1 MLPVMNPKVCMGPP
15 KPSMKPPPHG
25 IRHCQ
30 KYVPARRGVMKLKVM
45 VSCGPEVHGDVP
57 HRVAVSDGEPMGTLR
72 PTAGIENVCP
82 TLQPVQELSTV
93 NGLPFSNATLPMV
106 PVTPLHR
113 LLRSGVQP
121 S

>member
-1 MLPVMNPKVCMGPP
+1 M
-15 KPSMKPPPHG
+15 
-25 IRHCQ
+25 
-30 KYVPARRGVMKLKVM
+30 
-45 VSCGPEVHGDVP
+45 HGDVP

-72 PTAGIENVCP
+72 PMPGIENVCP
-82 TLQPVQELSTV
+82 TLQPDQEFRIV
-93 NGLPFSNATLPMV
+93 NGLPFSNATLPIV